1 MVYYKHD
8 NKGGHIM
15 PAIVDRYAVGQS
27 HDKRCKLT
35 EKDKEEIREL
45 YKKGGWSH
53 KTLSERYK
61 VSKSL
66 ITIVLNPNRAEKV
79 KNRVK
84 EHWRDYQQHGKEWAE
99 TMQKHRRHKKELL
112 EAGEKLPDMGT
123 VKSMTK

>member
-1 MVYYKHD
+1 
-8 NKGGHIM
+8 M
-15 PAIVDRYAVGQS
+15 PAIVDRYAVGQE
-27 HDKRCKLT
+27 HDKRRKLT
-35 EKDKEEIREL
+35 EEEKEEIREL
-45 YKKGGWSH
+45 YTKGGWSH

-112 EAGEKLPDMGT
+112 ETGEKLPDMGT
-123 VKSMTK
+123 IKNVAK